1 MAFTFIIYLTLGVDL
16 SDYMWGSI
24 LNGMEN
30 DL

>member
-16 SDYMWGSI
+16 SDYTWESI